1 MVAHLRF
8 TPLLPS
14 APEVEEAYPRHLR
27 AVAPDHPREVEA
39 KGRVQLPGVLPEDG
53 HALPQGEVGKGL
65 EQGGEEDLGGV
76 AGLAAAGL
84 CHRYCPGCTT

>member
-8 TPLLPS
+8 APLLPFD
-14 APEVEEAYPRHLR
+14 PEVEEDDPRPR
-27 AVAPDHPREVEA
+27 AMATDHPREVEA
-39 KGRVQLPGVLPEDG
+39 KGRVQLLGVLPEDG
-53 HALPQGEVGKGL
+53 HTLPQGEVSEGL